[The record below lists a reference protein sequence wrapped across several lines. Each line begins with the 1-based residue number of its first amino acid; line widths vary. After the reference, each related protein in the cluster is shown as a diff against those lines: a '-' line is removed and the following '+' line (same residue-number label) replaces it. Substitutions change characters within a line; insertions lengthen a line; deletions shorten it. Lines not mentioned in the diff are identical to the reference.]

1 MLFLGRGLFSGTF
14 RAGLFNFEML
24 GTQLLVLIKNA
35 SEKLLRRVAMSPLRS
50 LFQISSTNLWKTALL
65 GDKISNRRLILVK
78 TGDGTLFKGLVSLN
92 YAAVVRMALF
102 KVNSIWVYSSFLFYY
117 QDIFVIVFV
126 IDFLSNNLAILI
138 VKSLL
143 ICSSELLTWV
153 GWWIIFRLSISN

>member
-1 MLFLGRGLFSGTF
+1 MLFLGRGLFSGTV
-14 RAGLFNFEML
+14 RACLFNFEML

-50 LFQISSTNLWKTALL
+50 LFQISSTNLWKTGLL

-78 TGDGTLFKGLVSLN
+78 TVDGTLFKGLVSLN

-117 QDIFVIVFV
+117 QDISVIFFVF
-126 IDFLSNNLAILI
+126 DFLSNNLAILI

-153 GWWIIFRLSISN
+153 GRGIIFRLSSSN